1 MALFTDPNVVTLDDL
16 LQFESSLVQVSTT
29 HGIDVATKINLA
41 VNAISDKLML
51 WLLNSGASDPQFLQ
65 RRNLGLSTVV
75 VTPALYR
82 WLCFDSLSR
91 FFAEAYNVQL
101 NTRFQQKWTEYQ
113 QESQAAADM
122 AFMSGLGIVYNPL
135 PKPAI
140 PVLVVG
146 TGSSAAES
154 LFVQTT
160 WVDNNGNQSAPSDVN
175 AQLLAALS
183 GVTVTPTSQTG
194 QPPAAAVG
202 WNVYAR
208 TTDANLTL
216 QNAAA
221 LPLNSSWQLPAH
233 GLVSG
238 ALPCAGQQPNFYVA
252 LTRRI
257 LRG

>member
-1 MALFTDPNVVTLDDL
+1 MALFTDPDVVTLDDL

-29 HGIDVATKINLA
+29 HTIDVATKINLA

-65 RRNLGLSTVV
+65 RRILGLSTVV
-75 VTPALYR
+75 VTPTLYR
-82 WLCFDSLSR
+82 WVCFDSLSR

-113 QESQAAADM
+113 RESQKASDM
-122 AFMSGLGIVYNPL
+122 VFVSGLGIVYNPL

-140 PVLVVG
+140 PALVVG

-160 WVDNNGNQSAPSDVN
+160 WVDNKGNEGAASDVN
-175 AQLLAALS
+175 GQLLPALS
-183 GVTVTPTSQTG
+183 SLTVKPMSQTG
-194 QPPAAAVG
+194 QLPAAAVG
-202 WNVYAR
+202 WNLYAR
-208 TTDANLTL
+208 TTDANLAL
-216 QNAAA
+216 QNAAP
-221 LPLNSSWQLPAH
+221 LPLSSTWQLPTQ
-233 GLVSG
+233 GLVAA
-238 ALPCAGQQPNFYVA
+238 ALPSGGQQPDFYVA

>member
-1 MALFTDPNVVTLDDL
+1 MALFTDPDVITLDDL

-75 VTPALYR
+75 VTPTLYR
-82 WLCFDSLSR
+82 WLCFDSLAR

-101 NTRFQQKWTEYQ
+101 NTRFQQKWTEYKKQ
-113 QESQAAADM
+113 SQDASDM
-122 AFMSGLGIVYNPL
+122 VFMSGLGIVYNPL
-135 PKPAI
+135 PKPAV
-140 PVLVVG
+140 PVLVL
-146 TGSSAAES
+146 GSGSAPAES
-154 LFVQTT
+154 VFVQTT
-160 WVDNNGNQSAPSDVN
+160 WVDNNGNESAPSDVN
-175 AQLLAALS
+175 AQLLPPLS
-183 GVTVTPTSQTG
+183 GLTVTPVSQTG
-194 QPPAAAVG
+194 QLPAAAVG

-216 QNAAA
+216 QNAAPV
-221 LPLNSSWQLPAH
+221 PLASSWQLPTA
-233 GLVSG
+233 GLLAG
-238 ALPCAGQQPNFYVA
+238 ALPSGGQQPNFYIA